1 MASLQE
7 ANKQV
12 PGMADTL
19 CLAAKAWSDT
29 CYMDEIQS
37 PFKERLTM
45 QDRHDVNKKAMEYA
59 KQVGGPML
67 PAFERRPGS
76 EQRVAAI
83 SGQDLGLHVLLTH
96 ELNLSSLRVMW
107 LLQLQAI
114 VLAPN
119 KALPHVAACISMGRL
134 AVFSDNKTKVRGQP
148 TPLSHPPSRQP
159 PQHHRLAH
167 VPEGELRGTVSN
179 SQALSAAIG
188 FSDTIQRQT
197 E

>member
-1 MASLQE
+1 
-7 ANKQV
+7 
-12 PGMADTL
+12 
-19 CLAAKAWSDT
+19 
-29 CYMDEIQS
+29 
-37 PFKERLTM
+37 
-45 QDRHDVNKKAMEYA
+45 
-59 KQVGGPML
+59 
-67 PAFERRPGS
+67 
-76 EQRVAAI
+76 
-83 SGQDLGLHVLLTH
+83 
-96 ELNLSSLRVMW
+96 MW
-107 LLQLQAI
+107 LLQLQAM

-134 AVFSDNKTKVRGQP
+134 AVFSDSKTKVRAQL